1 MKISGGGAQN
11 RIFLMVSR
19 RLGQMDGKIVM
30 MFAHKSDA
38 GSDFSHGFVKIS
50 KGGSQD
56 YNEVCIEVRF
66 WM

>member
-1 MKISGGGAQN
+1 
-11 RIFLMVSR
+11 
-19 RLGQMDGKIVM
+19 MDGKIVM

-38 GSDFSHGFVKIS
+38 GSDFYYGFVKIS